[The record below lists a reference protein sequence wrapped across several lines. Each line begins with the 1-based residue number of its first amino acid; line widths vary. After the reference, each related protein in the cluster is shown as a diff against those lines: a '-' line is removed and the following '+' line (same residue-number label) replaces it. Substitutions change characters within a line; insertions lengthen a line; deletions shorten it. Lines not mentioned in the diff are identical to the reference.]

1 MASSHAVLDNPVW
14 YALTTQQVAIA
25 LGDHLARRYPPEIAP
40 FGAVAANDAE
50 AFDSLARLIPSGESV
65 ALIGDHP
72 AIGDTWELLRRV
84 PLVQMIYEGPARASV
99 EANRTITPL
108 SPADIPAMLQLVD
121 ITHPGPFL
129 PRAIELGRYLAIWQE
144 GHLAAMAGERL
155 HVPGYRE
162 ISAVCTH
169 PAFQRRG
176 YAREL
181 VRHLMHEIQRMGDIP
196 FLHVFSENTG
206 ALTLYE
212 ALGFTWRAELPLYI
226 LKRRE

>member
-40 FGAVAANDAE
+40 FGAVAANDAG

-65 ALIGDHP
+65 ALVGDHP

>member
-1 MASSHAVLDNPVW
+1 MAKSHAMLDNPVW
-14 YALTTQQVAIA
+14 YALTTRQTAIA

-72 AIGDTWELLRRV
+72 VIGDTWELLRRV
-84 PLVQMIYEGPARASV
+84 TLVQMIYEGPALASV

-108 SPADIPAMLQLVD
+108 SPADIPAMLQLVA

-129 PRAIELGRYLAIWQE
+129 PRTIELGRYLAIWQE

-181 VRHLMHEIQRMGDIP
+181 VLHLMHEIQRMGDIP
-196 FLHVFSENTG
+196 FLHVFGENTG
-206 ALTLYE
+206 ALILYE
-212 ALGFTWRAELPLYI
+212 AMGFTRRAELPLYV
-226 LKRRE
+226 LRRHD